1 MGADGCRGALF
12 ELDKH
17 KIFES
22 EAFLFVLDGRV
33 RRTRADLCPQGA
45 KRYAEAF
52 RGASDRVPRGVLG
65 FGAHK
70 CGKPRCS
77 KDRDGAGHG
86 PYRYPYYANRL

>member
-22 EAFLFVLDGRV
+22 DAFLFVLDGGACP
-33 RRTRADLCPQGA
+33 TKARASNSGWPMPPQGA

-52 RGASDRVPRGVLG
+52 
-65 FGAHK
+65 
-70 CGKPRCS
+70 S

-86 PYRYPYYANRL
+86 PYRYSYYANRL